1 MVKRKKRSYTA
12 DMMHLSDSRDCN
24 AAGDCGKRLD
34 KLYPCNIALI
44 SRMDLSEHCEL
55 SVRLIAFSYIAGV
68 LVFLPFVT
76 GAGSITI
83 PTAPNICVIPL
94 YSPGFRTIYLRKVSP
109 TNTNLIL
116 IHLHSH
122 PLFHVIDHLCIGLDI
137 DAHIFLIHGDHDGVW
152 SAGRIAGT
160 VVIDFV
166 GPVGVEAGRSFRRDD
181 LSSLYIQRSQPF
193 ALCLVIDRIDLEV
206 VVQDDIFVLHIEFW
220 EYEIICDDCQDNC
233 DHKWQKADK
242 RHTQH
247 CDCGDQDDDEYPE
260 RQIVRFRS
268 AGDKLFI

>member
-1 MVKRKKRSYTA
+1 
-12 DMMHLSDSRDCN
+12 MMHLSDSRDCN

-122 PLFHVIDHLCIGLDI
+122 PLFHVIYHLRIGLDV
-137 DAHIFLIHGDHDGVW
+137 DAYVFLVHRHHDRICFCR
-152 SAGRIAGT
+152 RIAGC
-160 VVIDFV
+160 I
-166 GPVGVEAGRSFRRDD
+166 VEYLIR
-181 LSSLYIQRSQPF
+181 LI
-193 ALCLVIDRIDLEV
+193 
-206 VVQDDIFVLHIEFW
+206 
-220 EYEIICDDCQDNC
+220 
-233 DHKWQKADK
+233 
-242 RHTQH
+242 
-247 CDCGDQDDDEYPE
+247 
-260 RQIVRFRS
+260 
-268 AGDKLFI
+268 